1 MKKLVPLF
9 ITGMLFAQ
17 SAQEIMF
24 RVHNRPTWKSM
35 KSELELTLVPKKG
48 RERIYKMESYSKKNE
63 KDETRML
70 IKFLYPSDIKGTKF
84 LLIEHKDADDDMW
97 IYLPAL
103 RKAKRISAGGKSGSF
118 MGSDFSNY
126 DIGGGEYEDWNYRL
140 LREDT
145 LEGNSVWVIEC
156 TAKSRKI
163 IKKTG
168 YSKVIKWVRK
178 DNYIAVLSEHYDKA
192 GNLKKRIKI
201 DTVEKI
207 DDIWFETEM
216 TAENLETGH
225 KSKFLFKNIK
235 TNVTIP
241 EKYFKSS
248 YLER

>member
-1 MKKLVPLF
+1 MKKLIPLF
-9 ITGMLFAQ
+9 IGGVLFAQ
-17 SAQEIMF
+17 SAQDIMYK
-24 RVHNRPTWKSM
+24 VHNRPTWKSM
-35 KSELELTLVPKKG
+35 KSKLELILVPKKG

-70 IKFLYPSDIKGTKF
+70 IKFIYPSDIKGTKF
-84 LLIEHKDADDDMW
+84 LLIEHENADDDMW

-103 RKAKRISAGGKSGSF
+103 RKAKRISAGGKSGAF

-126 DIGGGEYEDWNYRL
+126 DIGGGEYEDWNYKL

-145 LEGNSVWVIEC
+145 LDGNPVWVIEC
-156 TAKSRKI
+156 MAKSKKI

-168 YSKVIKWVRK
+168 YSKVTKWVRK
-178 DNYIAVLSEHYDKA
+178 DNYVVILSEHYDKS
-192 GNLKKRIKI
+192 GKLKKRIKI
-201 DTVEKI
+201 DRVEKI

-225 KSKFLFKNIK
+225 KSKFVFSDIK
-235 TNVTIP
+235 TNVKIP

>member
-1 MKKLVPLF
+1 MKKLTILLTAGV
-9 ITGMLFAQ
+9 LFAQ
-17 SAQEIMF
+17 KADEIMY

-35 KSELELTLVPKKG
+35 KSKLELILTPQKG

-70 IKFLYPSDIKGTKF
+70 IKFIYPSDIKGTKF
-84 LLIEHKDADDDMW
+84 LLIEHENADDDMW

-103 RKAKRISAGGKSGSF
+103 RKAKRISASGKAGAF

-126 DIGGGEYEDWNYRL
+126 DIGGGEYEDWDYKL
-140 LREDT
+140 LKEDT
-145 LEGNSVWVIEC
+145 LDGNPVWVIEC
-156 TAKSRKI
+156 IAKSKDI

-178 DNYIAVLSEHYDKA
+178 DNYVVILSEHYDKS
-192 GNLKKRIKI
+192 GKLKKKIKVDKAENI
-201 DTVEKI
+201 GG
-207 DDIWFETEM
+207 IWFETEM

-225 KSKFLFKNIK
+225 KSKFLFSDIE
-235 TNVTIP
+235 TDVSIP